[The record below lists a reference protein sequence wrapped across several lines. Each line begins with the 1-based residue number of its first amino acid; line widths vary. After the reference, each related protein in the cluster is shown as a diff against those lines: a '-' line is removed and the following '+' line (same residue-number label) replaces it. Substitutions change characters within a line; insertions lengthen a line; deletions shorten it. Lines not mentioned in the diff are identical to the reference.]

1 MADNWE
7 AMRHARLLLVNDD
20 GGLQEIAASV
30 FGREAPD
37 ITIDA
42 ALDGDEALELYRG
55 ESYDVV
61 LTDLVHPGM
70 NGVELAQ
77 RILERNP
84 KQQLGFLTAWSPER
98 TDKTHKDTYAQ
109 MSEFIERTHLP
120 VLSLGNLGTE
130 SLVNFV
136 RQMLPA

>member
-1 MADNWE
+1 MVDNWE

-20 GGLQEIAASV
+20 GVLQEIAASL
-30 FGREAPD
+30 FRREAPD

-42 ALDGDEALELYRG
+42 ALDGDEALELYKG

-77 RILERNP
+77 GERNP
-84 KQQLGFLTAWSPER
+84 KQQLVRHFFALSGDFERNRDLSTIIECGDRFLW
-98 TDKTHKDTYAQ
+98 
-109 MSEFIERTHLP
+109 
-120 VLSLGNLGTE
+120 
-130 SLVNFV
+130 LVKVMIRIANGAYWV
-136 RQMLPA
+136 ACSVCIRSDNT